1 MKLSLLVRSFS
12 FHSLEVLALDF
23 HLPFIQEVFVIFANL
38 VVFYLQAKLL
48 VQELLTFHTMLH
60 SSF

>member
-1 MKLSLLVRSFS
+1 M
-12 FHSLEVLALDF
+12 APDF
-23 HLPFIQEVFVIFANL
+23 HLPFIQEVFFIFANL

-48 VQELLTFHTMLH
+48 VQESLTFHTMLH